1 MNKELKNKHYTLHGR
16 GIHLLWMGIVH
27 GKQTIR
33 IYASY
38 IIQVGNSYQSDRI
51 NKQYI
56 IKSKNQIME
65 HLNNAWEYEHVK

>member
-1 MNKELKNKHYTLHGR
+1 
-16 GIHLLWMGIVH
+16 MGIVH

-38 IIQVGNSYQSDRI
+38 IIQVGNNYQSDRI

-56 IKSKNQIME
+56 IKPKNQIME

>member
-1 MNKELKNKHYTLHGR
+1 
-16 GIHLLWMGIVH
+16 MGIVH

-56 IKSKNQIME
+56 IKPKNQIIE